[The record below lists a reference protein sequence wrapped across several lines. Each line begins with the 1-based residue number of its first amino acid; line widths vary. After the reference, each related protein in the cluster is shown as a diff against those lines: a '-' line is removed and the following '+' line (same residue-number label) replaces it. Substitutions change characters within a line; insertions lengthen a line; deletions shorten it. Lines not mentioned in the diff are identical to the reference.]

1 MPKAEGVKETPKAGG
16 SPKQAVK
23 TTQTKT
29 VEAEYTAAELANN
42 AESVFKTRKECV
54 AAALKAAKV
63 TKTTVSNAK
72 KIVESFLKKEVK

>member
-1 MPKAEGVKETPKAGG
+1 MPKAEGAKETPKAEV
-16 SPKQAVK
+16 SPKQTAK
-23 TTQTKT
+23 TTQPKT
-29 VEAEYTAAELANN
+29 AEAEYTAEELANN

-54 AAALKAAKV
+54 AAALKAAEV